1 MLSRFRADLHIH
13 TCLSPC
19 AKEEMTPIAIVRQA
33 KKKGLDVVGI
43 CDHNS
48 TRNVAAVRQAG
59 RCEGLAVIGGIEVCS
74 KEEVHV
80 LGLFDDE
87 ESLTDMQKLIDENLQ
102 GENQPDYF
110 GRQLLCDRHGEIA
123 GEETKLLIGATG
135 LSVEEVVEG
144 IHLFGGLA
152 IASHVDRES
161 FSLLSQLGFVPEGLP
176 IDALEVSRLR
186 TVSQARECLSQIRNY
201 PLMRSSDAHQLDDIG
216 VVFTTFT
223 GEAPSVRELRKA
235 LAGQGGREVIN

>member
-48 TRNVAAVRQAG
+48 TRNVAAVHQAG
-59 RCEGLAVIGGIEVCS
+59 RREGLAVIGGIEVCS

-110 GRQLLCDRHGEIA
+110 GRQLLCDRHGEIT

-161 FSLLSQLGFVPEGLP
+161 FSLLSQLGVVPEGLP
-176 IDALEVSRLR
+176 IDALEVSRR
-186 TVSQARECLSQIRNY
+186 CTVSQARECLPQIRNY
-201 PLMRSSDAHQLDDIG
+201 PLMCSSDAHQLDDIG

-223 GEAPSVRELRKA
+223 GEALSVRELRKA
-235 LAGQGGREVIN
+235 LAGRGGREVVN

>member
-1 MLSRFRADLHIH
+1 MLGRFRADLHIH

-19 AKEEMTPIAIVRQA
+19 ASEEMTPPTIMREA
-33 KKKGLDVVGI
+33 KKKGLDVVAI

-48 TRNVAAVRQAG
+48 TRNIAAVCQAG
-59 RCEGLAVIGGIEVCS
+59 RCEGVAVIGGIEVCS

-102 GENQPDYF
+102 GENNPEFF
-110 GRQLLCDRHGEIA
+110 GRQLLCDGHGEIA

-152 IASHVDRES
+152 VASHVDRES

-176 IDALEVSRLR
+176 IDALEVSRLC
-186 TVSQARECLSQIRNY
+186 TVSQARECLPQIRNY
-201 PLMRSSDAHQLDDIG
+201 PLMRSSDAHQLDGIG

-235 LAGQGGREVIN
+235 LSGQGGREVIN